1 MAGSGIWLPDDVFN
15 QTAGQLWM
23 HDQMQQLGQRAQA
36 GQDWAQQAIQSSMRQ
51 LQSMVPQVQTA
62 APPPPSAPPAPAPV
76 APGVPAPTPTPPPT
90 APTPTPIAPPPAVS
104 TPEPPA
110 TPAPTPVPAPPPVS
124 APAPALP
131 DLAQAGQDWA
141 NQQIQNLMNP
151 TPSAPQTPFGLGLGP
166 QPIPGLDTSGGPPG
180 ATSGPPA
187 PPPAAPT
194 TPAGPA
200 GPQPSTPG
208 DLIDQTRQAAQ
219 AAGIDPDLFARQ
231 INQESGFN
239 PKAGSPA
246 GAQGI
251 AQFMPQTAQGL
262 GVDPWDP
269 ASALPGAA
277 KLMKGYLDKYGG
289 DWGKALAAYNA
300 GPGNVDK
307 YGGVPPFDE
316 TQTYVKNIL
325 GGAQNVVQNVAQ
337 QGLSAVN
344 TAAQGV
350 QSAVARVSQFGMGL
364 SSGDAMAFCGPAAA
378 LAFAQTYGR
387 NPTVDEAKQLAQQVG
402 WNPDQGMAGVGSE
415 VKLLNAMGVDAHATQ
430 GVDWAQVG
438 RDASGGN
445 PVIIDT
451 PGHYYYVDGYDAN
464 TGKLHVGTSGTDLRG
479 GSEWMSPD
487 QINAMPQSGGAARA
501 AIFADHPLASSD
513 GLAQSAAGIGVP
525 SALANNPYMP
535 SNIIGAGANALQQGY
550 QDLTQAARNAARD
563 QPVLGGLVNLIDL
576 LGDTSTPIG
585 AALATVPIGG
595 VDLEFQ
601 GPAAGMTRMYHGTG
615 ADFPTV
621 NPEAV
626 SGEGNLFGPGYYM
639 TTSPEVAGGRVSRGQ
654 IGINPETGRTSEYD
668 PTTGKFTTY
677 MTGVGEL
684 QAPGYAQART
694 KVDANELADLLQT
707 VHDEVS
713 GDAGYHGYFQQ
724 STASDIRQLAAGAQQ
739 LADTG
744 QMRLSGTL
752 MSGDSALQ
760 YIQNRLEAI
769 LSRDVPDPQTYLQ
782 KLRPDIFSRGG
793 NVRAL
798 DVPQD
803 LNLLDADKPVPQQL
817 VEDIDQNLT
826 ARGDFGPW
834 MSDRFQEA
842 IPGNGLETGQQVWRA
857 LVHTF
862 EGDDQAA
869 NQLLS
874 QLGYDGITYAG
885 GQRIPMRDAAG
896 NPIEHQATV
905 IFPENV
911 GKIRNAVSGTM
922 GGAAQAGFAAGLG
935 GVAAG
940 IAGAAG
946 ALGGGLPRGPD
957 IQRKAQDVMNAVQ
970 DVGGQM
976 LGSAGSA
983 LQQTYQTLTNQTPE
997 AQQANL
1003 RGQQMAQGIVGAG
1016 TALQLQDI
1024 STPLGAAESTMLIGG
1039 VGGPRISLGDW
1050 IKGAYR
1056 GGVVAGLNTMADVV
1070 SNATLTPALS
1080 SVSGVARDL
1089 ASFQP
1094 GRIQG
1099 RALGAQ
1105 AGMVK
1110 WTDNFL
1116 QGLSDSLNRP
1126 GSLSARAGGGAP
1138 QVIAN
1143 LIEGAGA
1150 LHGAFQN
1157 ATSELIQSMERGAA
1171 AGEGA
1176 SAQGLSGQAWHDA
1189 FRNLLENPAEGVA
1202 ERAQSMGDRIAARG
1216 DLGQLTGALG
1226 SVVGKMGPIGD
1237 ALFPVYRMGM
1247 SLASRLVESTPL
1259 GLAGTVFDVARG
1271 ALGRGPYAG
1280 LQQTGLRGAL
1290 DITPSGTAVG
1300 PLGERLA
1307 NNLIGTALSMWLA
1320 NQALGG
1326 AITGNGPSDPRE
1338 RQVWIGAG
1346 NQPNSFRSPLD
1357 GQYYSWEK
1365 LAPALKGPMLAAGAY
1380 ADAVQAYQVAQA
1392 RRETAGPQAYGVEDP
1407 RVAAAAQLVSEVG
1420 QQLMSA
1426 TPLRTFANLYDT
1438 LQGGSASTSAAGLQ
1452 AAGDIASSVAG
1463 GLVPMSGLVR
1473 SVAQMTDPTARQVLT
1488 PRTAQELPQSITQ
1501 SVQQNI
1507 PGLREALPARQDIL
1521 GRAMANPVAGLGE
1534 LLPAR
1539 AAAGT
1544 PSPVLEA
1551 YQRAGVAPSA
1561 PPPTIPYGSA
1571 FEIRLTPQEQQA
1583 WERYRGQIVQQAA
1596 GPLITQQPQTLNQ
1609 LKGQQMALQNILAN
1623 AGAAASRLVLRDI
1636 VAEPG
1641 AAASRAEA
1649 TGRLAPVIGYSP
1661 DVMANQVLLQMQA
1674 AHHAALMQAL
1684 TGGQTSGLQQLIA
1697 ANQAAASA

>member
-1 MAGSGIWLPDDVFN
+1 
-15 QTAGQLWM
+15 
-23 HDQMQQLGQRAQA
+23 
-36 GQDWAQQAIQSSMRQ
+36 
-51 LQSMVPQVQTA
+51 
-62 APPPPSAPPAPAPV
+62 
-76 APGVPAPTPTPPPT
+76 
-90 APTPTPIAPPPAVS
+90 
-104 TPEPPA
+104 
-110 TPAPTPVPAPPPVS
+110 
-124 APAPALP
+124 
-131 DLAQAGQDWA
+131 
-141 NQQIQNLMNP
+141 
-151 TPSAPQTPFGLGLGP
+151 
-166 QPIPGLDTSGGPPG
+166 
-180 ATSGPPA
+180 
-187 PPPAAPT
+187 
-194 TPAGPA
+194 
-200 GPQPSTPG
+200 
-208 DLIDQTRQAAQ
+208 
-219 AAGIDPDLFARQ
+219 
-231 INQESGFN
+231 
-239 PKAGSPA
+239 
-246 GAQGI
+246 
-251 AQFMPQTAQGL
+251 
-262 GVDPWDP
+262 
-269 ASALPGAA
+269 
-277 KLMKGYLDKYGG
+277 
-289 DWGKALAAYNA
+289 
-300 GPGNVDK
+300 
-307 YGGVPPFDE
+307 
-316 TQTYVKNIL
+316 
-325 GGAQNVVQNVAQ
+325 
-337 QGLSAVN
+337 
-344 TAAQGV
+344 
-350 QSAVARVSQFGMGL
+350 
-364 SSGDAMAFCGPAAA
+364 MAFCGPAAA

-1056 GGVVAGLNTMADVV
+1056 GGVVGGLNTMADVAFN
-1070 SNATLTPALS
+1070 STLTPALS
-1080 SVSGVARDL
+1080 GIAGVARDL

-1094 GRIQG
+1094 GRVEG
-1099 RALGAQ
+1099 RLLGAQ
-1105 AGMVK
+1105 SGIVDWAG
-1110 WTDNFL
+1110 NFL
-1116 QGLSDSLNRP
+1116 DALSQSGANSLR
-1126 GSLSARAGGGAP
+1126 ARAAPGG
-1138 QVIAN
+1138 QTVLAN

-1157 ATSELIQSMERGAA
+1157 ATSELIRSMELGAN
-1171 AGEGA
+1171 AGEAA
-1176 SAQGLSGQAWHDA
+1176 SSAGHTGQAW
-1189 FRNLLENPAEGVA
+1189 FQEFQNQLRNPAPDVA
-1202 ERAQSMGDRIAARG
+1202 ARAQAMGDRVAARG
-1216 DLGQLTGALG
+1216 DLGTLTGAFGRLVTGLG
-1226 SVVGKMGPIGD
+1226 PVGD

-1247 SLASRLVESTPL
+1247 ALGNRMVESTPL
-1259 GLAGTVFDVARG
+1259 GLAGTTFDVARG
-1271 ALGRGPYAG
+1271 MAGQGPYAA
-1280 LQQTGLRGAL
+1280 LQQAGLRGAL
-1290 DITPSGTAVG
+1290 DVTPAGSAVG
-1300 PLGERLA
+1300 PIGERLT

-1320 NQALGG
+1320 NVAVGG
-1326 AITGNGPSDPRE
+1326 AITGNGPSDPGQRA
-1338 RQVWIGAG
+1338 VWIGNG
-1346 NQPNSFRSPLD
+1346 NQPNSFKTPD
-1357 GQYYSWEK
+1357 GMFHSWEK
-1365 LAPALKGPMLAAGAY
+1365 LPPALRGPMMAAGAY
-1380 ADAVQAYQVAQA
+1380 ADAVQAYNRAQA
-1392 RRETAGPQAYGVEDP
+1392 TQASAGPTAYGVQDP

-1420 QQLMSA
+1420 QQLASA
-1426 TPLRTFANLYDT
+1426 TPMRTFANLYDA
-1438 LQGGSASTSAAGLQ
+1438 LQSNSVTGVGLTAAADVASG
-1452 AAGDIASSVAG
+1452 IAG
-1463 GLVPMSGLVR
+1463 GAVPMSGLVR
-1473 SVAQMTDPTARQVLT
+1473 SIAEMTDPTQRQTLSAAL
-1488 PRTAQELPQSITQ
+1488 PQELPQSVVER
-1501 SVQQNI
+1501 VQQNI
-1507 PGLREALPARQDIL
+1507 PGVREALPARVDVL
-1521 GRAMANPVAGLGE
+1521 GRPVSNPQQGLGGISP
-1534 LLPAR
+1534 LRGAP
-1539 AAAGT
+1539 GT
-1544 PSPVLEA
+1544 PNAILDLM
-1551 YQRAGVAPSA
+1551 QKAGVAPSGA
-1561 PPPTIPYGSA
+1561 PPTVPLGSA
-1571 FEIRLTPQEQQA
+1571 FEIALTPQERLQ
-1583 WERYRGQIVQQAA
+1583 WEGIRGN
-1596 GPLITQQPQTLNQ
+1596 LL
-1609 LKGQQMALQNILAN
+1609 QQMAGPVVNSPQFQQAPPLAQQRTLQQIDTTAT
-1623 AGAAASRLVLRDI
+1623 AAATRMMTAQL
-1636 VAEPG
+1636 AQTPG
-1641 AAASRAEA
+1641 PGLAGGRAQVR
-1649 TGRLAPVIGYSP
+1649 TGTPLAPVVGYSP
-1661 DVMANQVLLQMQA
+1661 DVMANQNMLLQQQMQHRALIQSLLGA
-1674 AHHAALMQAL
+1674 A
-1684 TGGQTSGLQQLIA
+1684 
-1697 ANQAAASA
+1697 